1 MLIAVKSMYGEALQQ
16 ISIPPAVELSNP
28 TYTLAVDGWVGFV
41 CVVPV
46 HEIGP
51 LVILLVVN
59 VVLFNVR
66 DGDALLLTYI
76 LKSPLDVV
84 YKILPL

>member
-1 MLIAVKSMYGEALQQ
+1 MPTVVKSMYGKLLQQ
-16 ISIPPAVELSNP
+16 ISIPPAAELANP
-28 TYTLAVDGWVGFV
+28 TYTPAAGGCVGFTAD
-41 CVVPV
+41 PV
-46 HEIGP
+46 HAMGP
-51 LVILLVVN
+51 HVIALVVN

-76 LKSPLDVV
+76 LKSLLYVV